1 MADRLA
7 RRSIGSVRK
16 LSLLPARFWLLRRLP
31 RDYGPITKT
40 WAFTTTTS
48 RLPDD
53 PETGDGPGRDPPER
67 GRQGRPQVR
76 SGALVIRADKATG
89 RNATITLKTSGRT
102 VRLTA
107 TTKVR
112 VASAR
117 RVGFTV

>member
-1 MADRLA
+1 
-7 RRSIGSVRK
+7 
-16 LSLLPARFWLLRRLP
+16 
-31 RDYGPITKT
+31 
-40 WAFTTTTS
+40 
-48 RLPDD
+48 
-53 PETGDGPGRDPPER
+53 
-67 GRQGRPQVR
+67 VR

-117 RVGFTV
+117 RVGFTVEVAALTRNGVR